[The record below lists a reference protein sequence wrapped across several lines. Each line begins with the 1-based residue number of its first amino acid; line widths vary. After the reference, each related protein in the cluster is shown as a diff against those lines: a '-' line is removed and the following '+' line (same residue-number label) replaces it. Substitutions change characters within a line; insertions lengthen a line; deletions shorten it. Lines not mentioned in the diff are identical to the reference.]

1 MASPS
6 IATRTD
12 KTFSQ
17 MLPWDWDIDT
27 QVSGATLEHMAKDLN
42 RTTHQYTSL
51 EHGVSRDYLLDIN
64 PAAVERERGDGYNII
79 DARWID
85 VRNGLYVDITGLSE
99 THADVQPGILS
110 CKNYHRYRTT
120 DLFPLRESMFE
131 GVPAKIPYAYETI
144 LADEYK
150 IEALVTV
157 DFHGYVFFTCG
168 QLSRFQLLILCAQA
182 SMGSDHQ
189 AMDQIQRGRR
199 RRRRR
204 RRRLRRRIR
213 RRGGASNSPRTA
225 LLLATPHSKP
235 PYTPSPAS

>member
-1 MASPS
+1 MSSPF

-12 KTFSQ
+12 TTFSQ

-27 QVSGATLEHMAKDLN
+27 QVSGATLERMAKDLN
-42 RTTHQYTSL
+42 RTTHHYTSL

-150 IEALVTV
+150 IEALVSV
-157 DFHGYVFFTCG
+157 DFHGYVFFRCG
-168 QLSRFQLLILCAQA
+168 YLSRF
-182 SMGSDHQ
+182 
-189 AMDQIQRGRR
+189 
-199 RRRRR
+199 
-204 RRRLRRRIR
+204 
-213 RRGGASNSPRTA
+213 
-225 LLLATPHSKP
+225 
-235 PYTPSPAS
+235 